1 MKKNV
6 GKTDQILRTI
16 LGIVLLIFAVLNPS
30 ENWWGFFGVI
40 PLTTAY
46 LKVCPAYLL
55 FKVNTSKGEK

>member
-30 ENWWGFFGVI
+30 ENWWGFLGVI
-40 PLTTAY
+40 P
-46 LKVCPAYLL
+46 
-55 FKVNTSKGEK
+55 